1 MVLALAHFTG
11 WSRAEIM
18 DMDTE
23 EFIQDVQAMKRLK
36 DGK

>member
-11 WSRAEIM
+11 WSRTEIM

-23 EFIQDVQAMKRLK
+23 DFVNDFLEATKLAN
-36 DGK
+36 GK